1 MQYKGFTKQARKAMR
16 LAENLAEK
24 EQQTQMGSE
33 YLLAGLLLEGHGV
46 AYEILQQLSVNCED
60 ILALIHEIALPN
72 EEEFPAQED
81 FLTPE
86 GHAVIDGAYAAAERF
101 DCEEVGTEH
110 LLFSVIEHRNSAAA
124 RLLMAMNVNMGKV
137 YAEILS
143 AMGKEALYSREEG
156 KQFRTGKK
164 SENAKSGLLETYTS
178 DLTERAR
185 QGELDPLIGRSD
197 ELQRMVRILSRRGE
211 KQSLPDRRTRCG
223 KNRHCGGTGSS
234 GSPQQAGAGACC
246 RTKRLLT
253 LDVSG
258 MVAGSKYR
266 GEFEERI
273 KGTMQEVEQ
282 AGNILLFVDE
292 LHTIIGAGGAEGAI
306 GCLQYYE
313 TGPVQRTHLQMIG
326 ATTIQEYQ

>member
-197 ELQRMVRILSRRGE
+197 ELQRMIQILSRRGKNSPCLIGE
-211 KQSLPDRRTRCG
+211 PGVGKTAIVEGLAARVAAESSAGKADPDFGCIRNG
-223 KNRHCGGTGSS
+223 SRHEI
-234 GSPQQAGAGACC
+234 PW
-246 RTKRLLT
+246 
-253 LDVSG
+253 
-258 MVAGSKYR
+258 
-266 GEFEERI
+266 
-273 KGTMQEVEQ
+273 
-282 AGNILLFVDE
+282 
-292 LHTIIGAGGAEGAI
+292 
-306 GCLQYYE
+306 
-313 TGPVQRTHLQMIG
+313 
-326 ATTIQEYQ
+326 